1 MTLPAPYYADDAV
14 TLYHGDCRNILP
26 FLTGDAVITDP
37 PYGVGVD
44 YGGGGIAIRKRSGG
58 SSWMTLC
65 HFAAPLRHSWLCR
78 HARSSAWGRFTG
90 AGPPTG

>member
-44 YGGGGIAIRKRSGG
+44 YGGGVSRYGSGVV
-58 SSWMTLC
+58 
-65 HFAAPLRHSWLCR
+65 AAH
-78 HARSSAWGRFTG
+78 G
-90 AGPPTG
+90 